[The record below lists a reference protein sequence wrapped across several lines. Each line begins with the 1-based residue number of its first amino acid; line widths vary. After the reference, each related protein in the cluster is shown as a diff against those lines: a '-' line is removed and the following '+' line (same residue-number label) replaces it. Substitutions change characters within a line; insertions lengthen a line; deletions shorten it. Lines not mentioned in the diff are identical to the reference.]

1 MFGQGFLEHL
11 AVVLVVI
18 EGADYGD
25 TAKAFKSSEIEFV
38 DVGEM
43 GVCDDDVRQGLDV
56 TQTVGY
62 SARLQHTV
70 RGENRGWCADLMGS
84 SKRQ

>member
-11 AVVLVVI
+11 AVVFVVI
-18 EGADYGD
+18 EGANYGD

-38 DVGEM
+38 DVSEM
-43 GVCDDDVRQGLDV
+43 GVCDDDIWQSLDV

-62 SARLQHTV
+62 STRLQHMV
-70 RGENRGWCADLMGS
+70 RRRIGVGV
-84 SKRQ
+84 QT